1 MIERVLPSRQQLAY
15 MDWEFGLFFHFGIR
29 SFFKGHQDWDKK
41 PMPASAFNPEHLDC
55 EQWIRD
61 GKAAGARY
69 AILTAKHHDGFCN
82 WPSRYTEY
90 SVKNS
95 PWKDG
100 KGDVVAEFTA
110 ACRKYDMRA
119 GLYCSPAQWSGG
131 TDFLDERA
139 YDDYFIHQL
148 TELLTGYGKI
158 DYIWFDG
165 CGSNGH
171 TFDAARIVGAVRALQ
186 QDICIFEMW
195 DPDTRWVENEA
206 GYAHMPNRNAVG
218 ETDHTRQFLPGG
230 VFPKPRFLPAEC
242 DFMMRDR
249 TWFDCMDNEQTVKSV
264 EELMGIYEMSVGR
277 GANFLLNIGPTA
289 KGCLPEPDTKRLLE
303 FGQALRRRY
312 GNPAAGFAKVEESE
326 GRYVIASESEDGGLV
341 NRVVIQEDLS
351 QGESVLR
358 FSLYFEPSLYSPRP
372 ICLYR
377 GATIG
382 HKAICIFPT
391 VRAKKIILQIDEQ
404 DGPVAIKSM
413 QPFMVKT
420 V

>member
-1 MIERVLPSRQQLAY
+1 
-15 MDWEFGLFFHFGIR
+15 
-29 SFFKGHQDWDKK
+29 
-41 PMPASAFNPEHLDC
+41 
-55 EQWIRD
+55 
-61 GKAAGARY
+61 
-69 AILTAKHHDGFCN
+69 
-82 WPSRYTEY
+82 
-90 SVKNS
+90 
-95 PWKDG
+95 
-100 KGDVVAEFTA
+100 
-110 ACRKYDMRA
+110 
-119 GLYCSPAQWSGG
+119 
-131 TDFLDERA
+131 
-139 YDDYFIHQL
+139 
-148 TELLTGYGKI
+148 
-158 DYIWFDG
+158 
-165 CGSNGH
+165 
-171 TFDAARIVGAVRALQ
+171 
-186 QDICIFEMW
+186 
-195 DPDTRWVENEA
+195 
-206 GYAHMPNRNAVG
+206 
-218 ETDHTRQFLPGG
+218 
-230 VFPKPRFLPAEC
+230 
-242 DFMMRDR
+242 MMRDR

-303 FGQALRRRY
+303 FGQALRQRY

-358 FSLYFEPSLYSPRP
+358 FSLHFEPSLYSPRP